1 LIDNELI
8 GVVGFLKSENMGSL
22 MENLVAIEL
31 LRRKNY

>member
-8 GVVGFLKSENMGSL
+8 GVVGFLKSENMGRL